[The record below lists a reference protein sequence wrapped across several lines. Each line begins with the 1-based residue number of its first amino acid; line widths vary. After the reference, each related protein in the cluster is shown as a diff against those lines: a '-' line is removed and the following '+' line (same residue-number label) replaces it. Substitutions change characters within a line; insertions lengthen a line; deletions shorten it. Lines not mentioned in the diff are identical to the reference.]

1 MHVHDTPIT
10 IISVDVNGTS
20 VADPKEKEGGRK
32 KEKAQ
37 SACLPVSK
45 GGSSRWSGWR
55 LRLSLSPPLSISPF
69 QFFSTRFFS
78 FRVHSSPPFSLS
90 RLSFSTGELV
100 SRACHAS
107 TEVKTVRFSFS
118 RPFPRHFFF
127 NGGRLI
133 LEEAKRR
140 ERPVGR
146 VWARARRVMSPRPAK
161 ILVASFLALSPR
173 TLAKERDPRNR

>member
-45 GGSSRWSGWR
+45 GGSIVGGVVGACAS
-55 LRLSLSPPLSISPF
+55 LSLLHFPFLLSNSFPPVSSLSG
-69 QFFSTRFFS
+69 STPPS
-78 FRVHSSPPFSLS
+78 PFSLS

-118 RPFPRHFFF
+118 RPFPRHFFSTE
-127 NGGRLI
+127 G
-133 LEEAKRR
+133 
-140 ERPVGR
+140 
-146 VWARARRVMSPRPAK
+146 
-161 ILVASFLALSPR
+161 
-173 TLAKERDPRNR
+173 D

>member
-1 MHVHDTPIT
+1 MV
-10 IISVDVNGTS
+10 G
-20 VADPKEKEGGRK
+20 
-32 KEKAQ
+32 
-37 SACLPVSK
+37 ACAS
-45 GGSSRWSGWR
+45 
-55 LRLSLSPPLSISPF
+55 LSLSPPLSISPF

>member
-1 MHVHDTPIT
+1 MEWLAP
-10 IISVDVNGTS
+10 
-20 VADPKEKEGGRK
+20 AP
-32 KEKAQ
+32 
-37 SACLPVSK
+37 
-45 GGSSRWSGWR
+45 
-55 LRLSLSPPLSISPF
+55 LSLSLLHFPFLLSNSFPPVSSLSG
-69 QFFSTRFFS
+69 STPP
-78 FRVHSSPPFSLS
+78 SPPFSLS